1 MSVVEELSGD
11 GSRIVTSWKR
21 TTVADGDWLQ
31 HNTIG
36 PLNERDVFLA
46 EKIDELSGNADE
58 KLNEEI
64 EARKNADTFLSGTI
78 DTFSGNYE
86 TFKSNVESSART
98 LNTKID
104 NEITRATNKE
114 GELNAKITQTNTR
127 IDNLEAATDV
137 IAVFGT
143 YEEFTAASASTWQQ
157 TVTDN
162 DFIKVIRDDNYQPN
176 QNDPDYQTTDDD
188 VYQVYYEYH
197 KTNHDG
203 WIGWSAIGSLDPYYS
218 VSEIDEKFD
227 DLSYVSSISADET
240 EVGFD
245 FHKGDGTLTTFKLK
259 EGPNIVFTPGTNDL
273 TISALPGTKTYNID
287 DTDYDNDMFWGNDNN
302 NAAYSFLRSGDTDWG
317 TMDEIIDCFNNNIPV
332 YINEYN
338 ETDSNNYSNYS
349 WKLNTIKTFTA
360 DGKKHIKMTFENEHE
375 ETNYY
380 GYLEWQEGAYGPVV
394 NSNSGYSKAALSHDS
409 NLSGDG
415 TVSNELGLNSA
426 VNVYV
431 PAVQDQNYS
440 ANVQI
445 GYTPNNLPFDGLY
458 QRDYVGVA
466 LTRKHPVLNDDVGF
480 QLDELGLHLNSIYS
494 PDQSTITSYSSHFT
508 MYEYFALNS
517 AYWNARFKNITAF
530 DVNGDENPIRLS
542 ELKLSAGQGLSFKM
556 SDHSNWSGPAL
567 WAPPGA
573 NIPNTSGY
581 RNLTL
586 SINDS
591 IITSA
596 AHGQV
601 AYETLGSAKISAN
614 SSPAFT
620 GLLSNGFRISAGN
633 NLTIT
638 TTSNNTIQIN
648 AKPTGLTSIS
658 AGGNGSVNK
667 NYTDNLSLSA
677 TAPVKF
683 VTAANNV
690 LGVGVDSATLS
701 AGPGIIF
708 TSAAQNTMG
717 IKVNYTTTDGY
728 VTELNGIP
736 LSAGAN
742 YTQGRCIE
750 IDSDNSI
757 KLSANVSAT
766 SYYTYEGATTDFS
779 ACTISSNGIEFI
791 RGGSNTNY
799 PYYRNALEGT
809 AINIRYDNK
818 NGGIEDV
825 DFKSSTIV
833 YSQTARA
840 PGITFSVT
848 GNWSNIISASKL
860 TPGSGIEIIHTTND
874 NEIYLTA
881 NKYTYQTTATQ
892 EGRPVVIPHEVTA
905 CSSLELRATY
915 PENPTDVA
923 KNVIVLY
930 NNTNVG
936 SLIPTPPSYSYGQH
950 NNYYLAA
957 QPSGPNSQE
966 RHWEPVSSI
975 TANCISGNGTI
986 TAMVTATQP
995 GSNANVLY
1003 LI

>member
-64 EARKNADTFLSGTI
+64 RARIAGDTYLSSAIVSISSDFYPFSANVETSAAELNNKI
-78 DTFSGNYE
+78 DTVYNETKTASGI
-86 TFKSNVESSART
+86 
-98 LNTKID
+98 LNS
-104 NEITRATNKE
+104 
-114 GELNAKITQTNTR
+114 KITQTNTR

-176 QNDPDYQTTDDD
+176 TNDHDYQTTDDD

-218 VSEIDEKFD
+218 VSEIDDKERTLSAIIANNYLSANNTAVSAGKNIIVTNETGTKVGIKTKD
-227 DLSYVSSISADET
+227 DVSFSNVSATGFSGTNLSGLNQHDTIDNLFASAHSGAEASAWIYANSAILDIQPGYGLTYDINEQGNKVIGIRQDHCDYYGHSLALGSYSTANGDNSYAFGMSCVTNGSNALAIGDNARATTGAIALGTYNSAIGKYSLALGYNSSAINQFSVAIGRGLSGEAPITLGTWNDNVAGAT
-240 EVGFD
+240 FII
-245 FHKGDGTLTTFKLK
+245 GDGT
-259 EGPNIVFTPGTNDL
+259 GT
-273 TISALPGTKTYNID
+273 
-287 DTDYDNDMFWGNDNN
+287 
-302 NAAYSFLRSGDTDWG
+302 
-317 TMDEIIDCFNNNIPV
+317 
-332 YINEYN
+332 
-338 ETDSNNYSNYS
+338 
-349 WKLNTIKTFTA
+349 
-360 DGKKHIKMTFENEHE
+360 
-375 ETNYY
+375 
-380 GYLEWQEGAYGPVV
+380 QEGFDVV
-394 NSNSGYSKAALSHDS
+394 RKNALVIKDGLVSGRDFSAGDVSLSS
-409 NLSGDG
+409 LTNLSAFGNG
-415 TVSNELGLNSA
+415 ITNTATFNLSA
-426 VNVYV
+426 
-431 PAVQDQNYS
+431 
-440 ANVQI
+440 I
-445 GYTPNNLPFDGLY
+445 
-458 QRDYVGVA
+458 
-466 LTRKHPVLNDDVGF
+466 
-480 QLDELGLHLNSIYS
+480 
-494 PDQSTITSYSSHFT
+494 
-508 MYEYFALNS
+508 
-517 AYWNARFKNITAF
+517 
-530 DVNGDENPIRLS
+530 
-542 ELKLSAGQGLSFKM
+542 KLSAGEGIGFK
-556 SDHSNWSGPAL
+556 
-567 WAPPGA
+567 
-573 NIPNTSGY
+573 
-581 RNLTL
+581 
-586 SINDS
+586 ND
-591 IITSA
+591 T
-596 AHGQV
+596 
-601 AYETLGSAKISAN
+601 
-614 SSPAFT
+614 
-620 GLLSNGFRISAGN
+620 NGV
-633 NLTIT
+633 L
-638 TTSNNTIQIN
+638 
-648 AKPTGLTSIS
+648 SIS
-658 AGGNGSVNK
+658 AEGRAYTGENYVKVDNTTKKIGLSGNLVGSAE
-667 NYTDNLSLSA
+667 SGQSA
-677 TAPVKF
+677 YNWITTK
-683 VTAANNV
+683 
-690 LGVGVDSATLS
+690 SATLS
-701 AGPGIIF
+701 AGSGIVF
-708 TSAAQNTMG
+708 NSAAQNTLG
-717 IKVNYTTTDGY
+717 ISVNYTTTDGY
-728 VTELNGIP
+728 VTELNGVP

-809 AINIRYDNK
+809 SINIRYDNK

-930 NNTNVG
+930 NNTAVG
-936 SLIPTPPSYSYGQH
+936 CLIPTPPSYSYGQH

-957 QPSGPNSQE
+957 KPSGPNSQE

-986 TAMVTATQP
+986 TAMITATQP